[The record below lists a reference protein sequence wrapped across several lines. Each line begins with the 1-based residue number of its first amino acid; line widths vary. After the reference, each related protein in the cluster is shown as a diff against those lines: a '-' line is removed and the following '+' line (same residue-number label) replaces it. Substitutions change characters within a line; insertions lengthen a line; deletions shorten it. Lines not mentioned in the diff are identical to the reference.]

1 MAVDAVSLVDPG
13 ETAVDELAGGESAR
27 VECRG
32 RVSHP
37 EVGRIGHGSDHLTF
51 D

>member
-1 MAVDAVSLVDPG
+1 MGAVPLVDPG
-13 ETAVDELAGGESAR
+13 EAGVHELAGGERAR
-27 VECRG
+27 VQCRG
-32 RVSHP
+32 RISHA